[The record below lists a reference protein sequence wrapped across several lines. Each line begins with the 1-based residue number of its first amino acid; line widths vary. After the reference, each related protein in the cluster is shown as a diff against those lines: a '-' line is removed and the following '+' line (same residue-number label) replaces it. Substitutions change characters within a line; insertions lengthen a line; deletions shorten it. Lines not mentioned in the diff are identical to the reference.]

1 MIDPFTA
8 LADRTRRAILRLL
21 AREELPAGRIA
32 ASFPQ
37 QRPAISKHLT
47 ILKRAGLIRET
58 RVRQQRVYGLS
69 EDTLTEVRAFLAEV
83 SPLGG
88 NARDESAGIRQDVVG
103 QVVPE
108 SQMYVPIEERK
119 NIEAGEIVER
129 RASLTLAALPRLPVR
144 PQVEAPLEEPSFP
157 QPAVSTFSMEF
168 D

>member
-1 MIDPFTA
+1 MIDPFAA

-32 ASFPQ
+32 AAFPQ

-83 SPLGG
+83 SPVGG
-88 NARDESAGIRQDVVG
+88 DARDESAGIQQDAVG
-103 QVVPE
+103 HVAFE
-108 SQMYVPIEERK
+108 SQMYVPKKERK
-119 NIEAGEIVER
+119 GMEAGEIVER
-129 RASLTLAALPRLPVR
+129 RASLTLAALPRIPVM
-144 PQVEAPLEEPSFP
+144 PPLEVPVEEPSLP
-157 QPAVSTFSMEF
+157 QPVVSSFSMEI